1 MARALRYSSVSRR
14 PLSLH
19 CEEATL
25 SRDGHMHEG
34 AVSAELGL
42 GGWPSLAESVMVERD
57 LAIAAYEG
65 RHLHFMHLS
74 ARASVQALRRAQAEG
89 VPATAEVTPHH
100 LVLTDD
106 AVRSL
111 DPNLKMNP
119 PLGDEDDRS
128 ALVDALRDGTVA
140 CIATDHAPHA
150 LHEKEAPF
158 EEAPFGVT
166 GLETAFAALYT
177 HLVEP
182 GTLPLA
188 TLLERMSAG
197 PARAFGL
204 PVPRIAVGER
214 ANLVVL
220 DLEREWEVGADGF
233 RSRSSNSWLLGRTL
247 RGRVVRTVAD
257 GRLVH
262 TDE

>member
-1 MARALRYSSVSRR
+1 
-14 PLSLH
+14 
-19 CEEATL
+19 
-25 SRDGHMHEG
+25 
-34 AVSAELGL
+34 
-42 GGWPSLAESVMVERD
+42 
-57 LAIAAYEG
+57 
-65 RHLHFMHLS
+65 
-74 ARASVQALRRAQAEG
+74 
-89 VPATAEVTPHH
+89 
-100 LVLTDD
+100 VLTDD